1 VTLTPVV
8 YVPLH
13 PDELTLAGETFEV
26 DVDFAFTDDGGMV
39 WSSPRAVSVF
49 VPKQVKERDAQAVGT
64 QHRVLV
70 YFTANSAVGDQGFN
84 DLLTQGLRAVAQNTD
99 WVVIVLPSPG
109 DHGGGGVPDDK
120 PDFVTIHDQDI
131 LDCLTAVGLSPAFA
145 TLRLISHSRGYRGMT
160 RSLMGNDEIGDKTR
174 LAQRDPNTATIKTS
188 FLAISKID
196 RLIYLD
202 NFFAS
207 GQRIASSLVGKG
219 LVRTA
224 LQVYHVTDGINITDK
239 TIVADM
245 AKQFVTISLGL
256 QAASPG
262 PNQPRPLSKD
272 QINVAAF
279 GCLRFITAALAVKAA
294 ASPPDMSLEKIVAA
308 DPDVSAL
315 VTAHPLPVRGS
326 LSTTRP
332 TPAASAD
339 HVTTMR
345 AFGMVQGDL
354 DKLLAFLNARN
365 LVRASPFQFSG
376 FIAAHH
382 FFACELVPELLA

>member
-1 VTLTPVV
+1 MTQSPVT

-26 DVDFAFTDDGGMV
+26 DVDFAFTDDSGMV

-49 VPKQVKERDAQAVGT
+49 VPKQVKDRNAKAVGV

-70 YFTANSAVGDQGFN
+70 YFTANSAVGDQSFN
-84 DLLTQGLRAVAQNTD
+84 DLLTQGLRAFAQTTD

-109 DHGGGGVPDDK
+109 DHGGGGVPDNK

-131 LDCLTAVGLSPAFA
+131 LDCLTAVGLNPAFA
-145 TLRLISHSRGYRGMT
+145 TVRLISHSRGFRGMT
-160 RSLMGNDEIGDKTR
+160 RSLMGNDEIGDKTK

-188 FLAISKID
+188 FVDIRKID

-207 GQRIASSLVGKG
+207 GQRIVSSLVGKG
-219 LVRTA
+219 LVTTA

-256 QAASPG
+256 QNATPAPT
-262 PNQPRPLSKD
+262 QPRPLSKD

-294 ASPPDMSLEKIVAA
+294 ASPPDKSLANTLAA
-308 DPDVSAL
+308 NAEVSAL

-326 LSTTRP
+326 LSTTHP
-332 TPAASAD
+332 PPANSAD
-339 HVTTMR
+339 YVATIR
-345 AFGMVQGDL
+345 AFGAAQGDL
-354 DKLLAFLNARN
+354 DKLLAFLNTEN
-365 LVRASPFQFSG
+365 LVRAKPFQFSG